1 LKTKVLHIGTFQN
14 GGASLSMQRL
24 NKTLIGWHDTQIIY
38 ATDTIPLVK
47 RAFSRNIYLDKAIKK
62 VKKVILPPIYTLENW
77 EIEVEKNHL
86 KTIRP
91 VGLEIASLPVS
102 HFDITELKEYFEA
115 DIINLHWV
123 ANFLDWPSFFK
134 KNKKPIVWTLHD
146 MNPFSGIEHY
156 EESHFGMDEA
166 GYPLFRQKSEA
177 ELALGNKWSLFKKTV
192 LEGVNNIN
200 IVSPSRWLLN
210 LSQQSNLFHRY
221 PHFHIPYSVPE
232 EIFKITDKT
241 EARKKLGLPDKKKLF
256 LFVADNL
263 ENQRKGL
270 AYLRAAVN
278 QIKSDL
284 DVGLIAVGRYD
295 LKDVSG
301 DLCQLG
307 KITEESKMATVYAAA
322 DAFIIP
328 SLEDNLPNTMLA
340 PLMCGTPVIGFP
352 VGGIQETIQDGF
364 NGYLCERIGVPP
376 LVETIKKFLDNTDT
390 FSREA
395 IAADA
400 LKKYATDIQAQAYLN
415 LYKEILEANK

>member
-1 LKTKVLHIGTFQN
+1 MRVLQAATFET
-14 GGASLSMQRL
+14 GGAATAMQRL
-24 NKTLIGWHDTQIIY
+24 MYALENKVGIQDLYFCNLPSNKAINNHRKTNVILNKIQQHFKK
-38 ATDTIPLVK
+38 TD
-47 RAFSRNIYLDKAIKK
+47 NIYRA
-62 VKKVILPPIYTLENW
+62 W
-77 EIEVEKNHL
+77 EIEVFLNQLKNA
-86 KTIRP
+86 RDN
-91 VGLEIASLPVS
+91 GLEYASLPVS
-102 HFDITELKEYFEA
+102 NINLTKLNSYKQS
-115 DIINLHWV
+115 DIIHLHWV
-123 ANFLDWPSFFK
+123 ANGLDWPTFFK
-134 KNKKPIVWTLHD
+134 RNKKPIVWTLHD

-156 EESHFGMDEA
+156 EEPHFGMDEA

-177 ELALGNKWSLFKKTV
+177 ELALGNKWSLLKKT
-192 LEGVNNIN
+192 LLAGVNNIN

-221 PHFHIPYSVPE
+221 PHFHIPNSVPE

-241 EARKKLGLPDKKKLF
+241 EARKKLGLPDKKKLV

-284 DVGLIAVGRYD
+284 DVGLIAVGQYD
-295 LKDVSG
+295 IEDEASDVF
-301 DLCQLG
+301 QLG

-322 DAFIIP
+322 DVFIIP
-328 SLEDNLPNTMLA
+328 SLEDNLPNTMLES
-340 PLMCGTPVIGFP
+340 LMCGTPVIGFP

-376 LVETIKKFLDNTDT
+376 LVETIKKFLENTDT

-415 LYKEILEANK
+415 LYEGILDANK